1 MLTAVRGTENTD
13 TGSSKSVIGRAKSRG
28 FQYVTGAAASN
39 QFANSTLTSAIYKQ
53 YLFDINMFT
62 HINTINGN
70 TFTTGETITGST
82 SGATATLESES
93 QTTSV
98 ATNGISTA
106 SPGVV
111 AFASDPHLSLIHI

>member
-82 SGATATLESES
+82 SGATATLESLS
-93 QTTSV
+93 ATTSI
-98 ATNGISTA
+98 ATNGLSTA

-111 AFASDPHLSLIHI
+111 ALSLIHI